1 MASAP
6 QAANLPMFYKDL
18 MPLNSRDHADWSSR
32 STDVASWMVGQHAVP
47 LTAEEF
53 IHASRNYPI
62 VFSISENPVPLAL
75 MGLNEGVNTYFDD
88 GGKQLDPV
96 YVPAYARRYPFM
108 LAKLAPDSD
117 ELSLCFDPTS
127 DLVGEY
133 EDGNKLFE
141 NGQPTEACNA
151 TLEFCRNFEEAG
163 FRTSSFVEELMK
175 HDLLMDGEVSI
186 QQTGNETPFIY
197 RGFKMVDQEKLRE
210 LRGDVLRTM
219 NQNGML
225 ALVFAHLFSLEHMSE
240 VFARQVTQGK
250 GPIPAPEPAA

>member
-6 QAANLPMFYKDL
+6 QSNPLPLFYKDL
-18 MPLNSRDHADWSSR
+18 MPLNSRDHANWSSR
-32 STDVASWMVGQHAVP
+32 ITENASWMVGQHAIP

-53 IHASRNYPI
+53 VHASRHFPI
-62 VFSISENPVPLAL
+62 VFSVADTPVPLGL
-75 MGLNEGVNTYFDD
+75 MGLNEGVNTFFDD
-88 GGKQLDPV
+88 DGKLNSPV

-108 LAKLAPDSD
+108 LAKLTQETE

-127 DLVGEY
+127 DLVGEF
-133 EDGNKLFE
+133 EGGAALFDGD
-141 NGQPTEACNA
+141 QPSESCKA
-151 TLEFCRNFEEAG
+151 TLDFCRNFEEAG
-163 FRTSSFVEELMK
+163 FRTQSFVDELVK

-186 QQTGNETPFIY
+186 QQQGNDQPFVY
-197 RGFKMVDQEKLRE
+197 RGFKMVDQEKLRD

-240 VFARQVTQGK
+240 VFARQVQQGK
-250 GPIPAPEPAA
+250 GPIPALPN